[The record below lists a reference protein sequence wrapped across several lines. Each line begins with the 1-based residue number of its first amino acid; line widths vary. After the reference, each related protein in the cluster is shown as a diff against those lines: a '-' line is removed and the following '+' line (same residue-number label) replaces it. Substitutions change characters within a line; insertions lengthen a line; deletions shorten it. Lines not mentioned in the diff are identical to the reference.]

1 MQTYDDLLKNHA
13 LKSLIKQPQNADFKL
28 AIGEAENLFPHTS
41 IQQSLIVPPVSKA
54 LIEPNLQEMQ
64 EMGLVGDGIGVV
76 SEKDFDTKSFDLGLP
91 IEIDSG
97 V

>member
-1 MQTYDDLLKNHA
+1 MKTYDDLLKNHA
-13 LKSLIKQPQNADFKL
+13 LKSLIKMPQNADFQL

-41 IQQSLIVPPVSKA
+41 IQNLVVPPVSKA

-64 EMGLVGDGIGVV
+64 DMGLVGDGIGVL